1 MARPVWHVLDVG
13 SIWMK
18 EFASALS
25 QTEDVVAWCPRM
37 ERFGLLQRGWKM
49 EELAS
54 PPLRIRHFP
63 LQRGYAR
70 APLRW
75 LAPYEGRQLR
85 RMRAAGRESAGADGT
100 SVLVCSTPFYAPLA
114 ERWAGPVVYYSTD
127 LTHAYDGLDAALVK
141 SLDARMCR
149 VATAVCPNSRR
160 IAQYFT
166 SESGCD
172 AAKITIVPNA
182 TRASNLMREPPG
194 TSAGELPEDLADV
207 LRPIAGVLGDLSA
220 NMDWVLTRQA
230 MERTPEL
237 NWVFVGPTTRA
248 IEDPEQ
254 DAARRWAMERAR
266 FTGAKPYG
274 ELQRYARSFD
284 VAVLPYRRKEPTY
297 SGSSTRFYEH
307 LAACRPMVATRGFAE
322 LLEKVPLV
330 CLADTPE
337 EMVQALQELRKRGF
351 SDGCEQRRW
360 EASLT
365 GTWEE
370 RARMMTAAVEAGL
383 KMGAPAAVA
392 VDRGFMRKERRETTS

>member
-1 MARPVWHVLDVG
+1 MARSIWHVLDVG

-25 QTEDVVAWCPRM
+25 QSEDVIAWCPRM
-37 ERFGLLQRGWKM
+37 EPLGLLKFGWHV
-49 EELAS
+49 EEMAS
-54 PPLRIRHFP
+54 PPLSVRHFP

-75 LAPYEGRQLR
+75 VAPYEGRQLA
-85 RMRAAGRESAGADGT
+85 RMRTATGT
-100 SVLVCSTPFYAPLA
+100 DDTAVLVCSTPFYAPLA

-127 LTHAYDGLDAALVK
+127 LTHAYDGLDATHVKALDV
-141 SLDARMCR
+141 RMCR
-149 VATAVCPNSRR
+149 VATVVCPNSRR

-166 SESGCD
+166 SEAGC
-172 AAKITIVPNA
+172 ASAKITIVPNA
-182 TRASNLMREPPG
+182 TRASNLMAEPPG
-194 TSAGELPEDLADV
+194 DRAGELPEDLADV
-207 LRPIAGVLGDLSA
+207 PRPIVGVLGDLSG
-220 NMDWVLTRQA
+220 NMDWVLTKQV
-230 MERTPEL
+230 MLRTPEL
-237 NWVFVGPTTRA
+237 SWVFVGPTTRA
-248 IEDPEQ
+248 IAEADQ
-254 DAARRWAMERAR
+254 DAARRWAMKRAW

-322 LLEKVPLV
+322 LLEKPPLV

-337 EMVQALQELRKRGF
+337 EMAQALQELGMRGF
-351 SDGCEQRRW
+351 ADGYERMRW
-360 EASLT
+360 EASHK

-370 RARMMTAAVEAGL
+370 RARMMSAAVQAGV
-383 KMGAPAAVA
+383 KAGAPAIAG
-392 VDRGFMRKERRETTS
+392 VDRGFMRKQQQETTS